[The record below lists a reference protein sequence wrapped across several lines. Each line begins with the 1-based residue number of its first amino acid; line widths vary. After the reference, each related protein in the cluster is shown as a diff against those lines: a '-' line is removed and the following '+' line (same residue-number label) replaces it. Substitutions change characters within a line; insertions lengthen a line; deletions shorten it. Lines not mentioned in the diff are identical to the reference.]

1 MLFITIHV
9 SIYINFLLF
18 LNRLFLVFVSPT
30 FFITRLKK
38 KKKKKDVYSLLSTAA
53 IANMYAILQLFPRR
67 LHLDLSSLL
76 LCFTYFYI
84 FTYFLFVKI
93 YADDV
98 RINFDKNQE
107 AYKKRASSVIVTM
120 IMRVSSRRT
129 LSLRTS
135 IARGQPV
142 TANVTCPMSPAG
154 PTAWPIA
161 KSLHVSGV
169 HT

>member
-1 MLFITIHV
+1 M
-9 SIYINFLLF
+9 
-18 LNRLFLVFVSPT
+18 FLVFVSPT

-38 KKKKKDVYSLLSTAA
+38 KKNVYNLLSTAT
-53 IANMYAILQLFPRR
+53 IANMYAMLQLFPRR

-76 LCFTYFYI
+76 LCSL
-84 FTYFLFVKI
+84 YFLFVKI

-107 AYKKRASSVIVTM
+107 AYKKRASSVRVTM

-129 LSLRTS
+129 LSHRTS

-154 PTAWPIA
+154 PTAWPIT